1 MTKKIA
7 LVFLGAFVI
16 MFLLVGCTKEEVTD
30 DKKDTPKQSQT
41 VTYED
46 VDGISL
52 IKEAQD
58 NAAAA
63 NHKYKGKNVK
73 ITNVV
78 ISSIDSDGDY
88 NNLNTPNS
96 ILSLMSISCSIDK
109 KDKNLQEQV
118 FSVKNGQR
126 VIIYGR
132 IKEIGDTLGVRM
144 TLDKIESADAN
155 SVSQTT
161 PKKENSINQESR
173 RKESLDMSPLGNSS
187 LGSVTLGDSIEA
199 TNSKLGEATK
209 KTVKEANK
217 LRYEYPT
224 MDVAYDYGRV
234 VGIAADDK
242 NIKTSK
248 GIHAGSSLQDVF
260 NNYGKN
266 YILSNYE
273 NLELYEY
280 TYKDDTNRD
289 YILRFAVKQG
299 SGVVKY
305 ISIRYAD

>member
-1 MTKKIA
+1 MTKKIV
-7 LVFLGAFVI
+7 LIFLGAFI
-16 MFLLVGCTKEEVTD
+16 MMFLLIGCTKEEATD
-30 DKKDTPKQSQT
+30 NKKDSSQQSQV
-41 VTYED
+41 VTYEEI
-46 VDGISL
+46 DGISL

-88 NNLNTPNS
+88 INLNTPNS

-144 TLDKIESADAN
+144 ILDKIESADVN
-155 SVSQTT
+155 SVSQIT
-161 PKKENSINQESR
+161 PEKENSINQTSDRNENM
-173 RKESLDMSPLGNSS
+173 DFSS
-187 LGSVTLGDSIEA
+187 LGNVKLGDSLEV

-209 KTVKEANK
+209 KTVKDANK

-234 VGIAADDK
+234 IGIAADDK

-248 GIHAGSSLQDVF
+248 GIHAGSSIQDVF
-260 NNYGKN
+260 SNYGKN
-266 YILSNYE
+266 YTLSTYDD
-273 NLELYEY
+273 LELYEY
-280 TYKDDTNRD
+280 TYKDDTSRD
-289 YILRFAVKQG
+289 FILRFAVRQG

>member
-1 MTKKIA
+1 MTKKIV
-7 LVFLGAFVI
+7 LIFLGAFI
-16 MFLLVGCTKEEVTD
+16 MMFLLIGCTKEEATD
-30 DKKDTPKQSQT
+30 NKKDSSQQSQV
-41 VTYED
+41 VTYEEI
-46 VDGISL
+46 DGISL

-88 NNLNTPNS
+88 INLNTPNS

-144 TLDKIESADAN
+144 ILDKIESADVN
-155 SVSQTT
+155 SVSQIT
-161 PKKENSINQESR
+161 PEKENSINQTSNRNENM
-173 RKESLDMSPLGNSS
+173 DFSS
-187 LGSVTLGDSIEA
+187 LGNVKLGDSLEV

-266 YILSNYE
+266 YILSTYE

-289 YILRFAVKQG
+289 YILRFAAKQG